1 MRSDTPIQKFVS
13 AGEHQ
18 ICLHEW
24 AGEGPTFLL
33 LHATGFHGRVWDYII
48 KHFPGRHVIAWDMR
62 SHGMSENAALP
73 KLWTDLGEDLFA
85 VVEELGLK
93 QVHGV
98 GHSCG
103 GHLTIL
109 AAAKFP
115 ELYKNILLLDPVV
128 FPRPLLPIFKNIADQ
143 DHPVAR
149 RRNQWSN
156 VGEMYER
163 FKDRKPYNSWL
174 PEILQ
179 DYCQHGLIEIE
190 QGEGY
195 QLACPPDAEA
205 EVYRTCYGDHIYPLL
220 DSVTVPTT
228 VVRARRRKPDEPLHD
243 FSPSPTWEL
252 LAENMPNAK
261 DIYVP
266 DHTHFLPMEN
276 PDAVLNMMVQMERG
290 DEIHWQG
297 SGAISKD
304 M

>member
-1 MRSDTPIQKFVS
+1 
-13 AGEHQ
+13 
-18 ICLHEW
+18 
-24 AGEGPTFLL
+24 
-33 LHATGFHGRVWDYII
+33 
-48 KHFPGRHVIAWDMR
+48 
-62 SHGMSENAALP
+62 MSENAALP

-85 VVEELGLK
+85 VVKELGLK
-93 QVHGV
+93 QVYGV

-115 ELYKNILLLDPVV
+115 ELYQNILLLDPVV
-128 FPRPLLPIFKNIADQ
+128 FPKPLLPIFKNIADQ

-179 DYCQHGLIEIE
+179 DYCQHGLIETE

-290 DEIHWQG
+290 EEIRWQG
-297 SGAISKD
+297 NGAILKD